1 MAKQELYR
9 ELYVLTR
16 SVFNSIAILFRMY
29 GPILNTILLA
39 LLAYAAFKMG
49 RKTVV
54 DPLEEDAKRIKNIL
68 ENRVNYTVHLPK

>member
-1 MAKQELYR
+1 
-9 ELYVLTR
+9 
-16 SVFNSIAILFRMY
+16 MY